1 MLIVLIILT
10 ILAVVLCVINVDSY
24 NDLLCGVSGTGAV
37 ILGIIDLIVI
47 GFIIAIFTNGKVAP
61 PKIKMYQEENSKIEM
76 QIDELVKNYMEYEGK
91 TLKDF
96 KGESSIT
103 LVSLYPNLK
112 SDELVKKQINVYVE
126 NNKKIKE
133 LKEYEIEMKIGKWLL
148 YFGG

>member
-10 ILAVVLCVINVDSY
+10 ILAVILCVANVDY
-24 NDLLCGVSGTGAV
+24 YDNLLCVVAGVGAV
-37 ILGIIDLIVI
+37 VLGIIDLIVI
-47 GFIIAIFTNGKVAP
+47 VFIITIFTNGKVAP
-61 PKIKMYQEENSKIEM
+61 PKIKMYQEENTKIEM

-96 KGESSIT
+96 KGESSIA

-112 SDELVKKQINVYVE
+112 SDELVKKQINIYVE

-133 LKEYEIEMKIGKWLL
+133 LKESEIEMKIGKWLL